1 MGLDSS
7 PTTCSVE
14 IANGRMEQKAHP
26 ATLWARSRHGDRC
39 WNPIVKHCLRVYES
53 SCSPGRG
60 LFSLGVWSRL
70 QADRD
75 SLRRGSLD
83 AWSRRTVTH
92 VPALRHVARRGL
104 SVLLP
109 YILLGLAF
117 AWSLA
122 AQAQENGPPGNLD
135 SALAGHLDAGEF
147 GLAAEWAQRQTG
159 VARDRALA
167 ALSAAQHRAGMS
179 AAALETAAQL
189 DDSQQRAAAF
199 GQLTAR
205 PLGAAIARGGA
216 AMADFDSLI
225 DMITSTVAPDSW
237 EEVGGPGAI
246 ERFPGGVL
254 IDPAGLMDRIK
265 AEVAV
270 DPRWSDVRTAAR
282 RYAINTD
289 VRRESPLRKISLN
302 RLERQLQI
310 LAAARRQP
318 DEVMQNLA
326 GLNRLQYLLLYPE
339 SGEIVL
345 AGPAGDWT
353 EDAEGRRR
361 SVSNGRPCLQLDDL
375 LVVFRQTFA
384 GDGRFGCSITPTREG
399 LAQIQTFLQASAGK
413 SLPPGRSAAWIREL
427 GEQLGK
433 QRITVSGIDPRTRT
447 ALTLVEADYHMK
459 LVGLGLVESV
469 LGVPS
474 YLDQLQ
480 PEEASASMDVLRWWF
495 TLNYHHLE
503 TTPARDV
510 FALRGPAVQVL
521 SENELLT
528 LRGERVPTGKSD
540 EKNQAFAQS
549 FTEHFESLAAKYPV
563 YSQLRNIF
571 DLALMAEIARSEIA
585 RDRIAWRPET
595 LLDEAQAP
603 VALGIPPAWV
613 ASVLNHRFLDRS
625 RFVVAVSGGVS
636 VDARSAVTR
645 ATIRV
650 DNRQKLPDASRHAS
664 TADLAVGRWWWD

>member
-7 PTTCSVE
+7 QTACGVEVPSGMMKRKPYSVL
-14 IANGRMEQKAHP
+14 A
-26 ATLWARSRHGDRC
+26 WALRSHGDRC
-39 WNPIVKHCLRVYES
+39 RNAMVKHRALAIEPCWS
-53 SCSPGRG
+53 AGPGP
-60 LFSLGVWSRL
+60 FSLSVWSRF
-70 QADRD
+70 QAGRD
-75 SLRRGSLD
+75 SQRRGPFDS
-83 AWSRRTVTH
+83 SSCRTVTNASS
-92 VPALRHVARRGL
+92 PRNVARSGIH
-104 SVLLP
+104 VLLHL
-109 YILLGLAF
+109 ILLSLAF
-117 AWSLA
+117 VRPFPAK
-122 AQAQENGPPGNLD
+122 AQENGPSAHVD
-135 SALAGHLDAGEF
+135 AALAGHLDAGEF

-159 VARDRALA
+159 VARDQALA

-179 AAALETAAQL
+179 TAALETAAQL
-189 DDSQQRAAAF
+189 DDSQQRARAF
-199 GQLTAR
+199 EQLTDR
-205 PLGAAIARGGA
+205 PLGAAAARGGA

-254 IDPAGLMDRIK
+254 IDPAGLMDRIE
-265 AEVAV
+265 AEAAV
-270 DPRWSDVRTAAR
+270 DPRLGDVRTAAR
-282 RYAINTD
+282 RRAINTD

-302 RLERQLQI
+302 RLERQLQM

-326 GLNRLQYLLLYPE
+326 GLNRLQYLFIYPD

-353 EDAEGRRR
+353 EDAEGRQR
-361 SVSNGRPCLQLDDL
+361 SVSTSRPCLQLDDL
-375 LVVFRQTFA
+375 LVVFRQTFS

-427 GEQLGK
+427 GDQLGK

-459 LVGLGLVESV
+459 LVGLGLAESV
-469 LGVPS
+469 LGVTN
-474 YLDQLQ
+474 YLDQLK
-480 PEEASASMDVLRWWF
+480 PEEPSASMDVLRWWF
-495 TLNYHHLE
+495 TLNYHQIE
-503 TTPARDV
+503 TTSERDV

-528 LRGERVPTGKSD
+528 RRGERVPTGKSD

-563 YSQLRNIF
+563 YAQLRNIF
-571 DLALMAEIARSEIA
+571 DLALMAEITRSEIA
-585 RDRIAWRPET
+585 SGRIAWRPET
-595 LLDEAQAP
+595 LLDETQAP
-603 VALGIPPAWV
+603 VALGTPPTWV
-613 ASVLNHRFLDRS
+613 TSVLNHRFLDRS

-636 VDARSAVTR
+636 VDARSTVTH
-645 ATIRV
+645 TNTRV
-650 DNRQKLPDASRHAS
+650 DTRQKLPDADRHAS
-664 TADLAVGRWWWD
+664 TADLAAWQWWWD